1 MQMLYSME
9 PKHRTPSVFYPLLSQ
24 DIVEVRCSTYL
35 SLSVSYSSS
44 DEQQNDSIDLFLYSI
59 VYFFFCS
66 ASIVYF
72 CTNHLNRHSA
82 KSS

>member
-59 VYFFFCS
+59 VYF
-66 ASIVYF
+66 

-82 KSS
+82 ISVCFRSMVLF